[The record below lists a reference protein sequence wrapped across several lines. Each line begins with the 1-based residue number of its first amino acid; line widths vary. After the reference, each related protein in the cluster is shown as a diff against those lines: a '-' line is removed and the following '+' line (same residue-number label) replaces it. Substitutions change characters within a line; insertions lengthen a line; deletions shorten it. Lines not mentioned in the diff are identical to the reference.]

1 MHSGQIKRA
10 FWFVEYVVDA
20 NQALGQRII
29 VNNNLVQY
37 QNHWIGSVVHFSV
50 HHQIDD
56 GRYVLSSTI

>member
-37 QNHWIGSVVHFSV
+37 QNH
-50 HHQIDD
+50 
-56 GRYVLSSTI
+56 